1 MDTTDTR
8 NPRFARL
15 YPRIAARADRRGA
28 AGHRRRL
35 LEGLAGRVVEVG
47 AGDGRNFVHYP
58 PTVTEVVAIE
68 PETTLRALAAD
79 AARDAAVPIAVTGGL
94 ADDLPFADGEL
105 DAAVVSLV
113 LCSVPDQARA
123 LAELR
128 RVLRADGELRFYE
141 HVIAR
146 RQPKRALFQL
156 ADRSGAW
163 PALAAGCHLARDTG
177 AAIAAAGFAI
187 ERCDRIEFRSA
198 PLEPRLSYIL
208 GSARRPR
215 PG

>member
-1 MDTTDTR
+1 MDTTDR
-8 NPRFARL
+8 RHPRFARL
-15 YPRIAARADRRGA
+15 YPRLAASADRRGA
-28 AGHRRRL
+28 AGHRERL
-35 LEGLAGRVVEVG
+35 LDGLAGRVIEVG
-47 AGDGRNFVHYP
+47 AGDGRNFIHYP
-58 PTVTEVVAIE
+58 PTVTDVVAVE
-68 PETTLRALAAD
+68 PEPTLRALATD
-79 AARDAAVPIAVTGGL
+79 AARGVAVPVTVIGGL

-113 LCSVPDQARA
+113 LCSVPDQGRA

-128 RVLRADGELRFYE
+128 RVLRAGGELRFYE

-177 AAIAAAGFAI
+177 AAIVAAGFAI
-187 ERCDRIEFRSA
+187 EHCDRVEFRPAS
-198 PLEPRLSYIL
+198 LEPRLSYIL
-208 GSARRPR
+208 GRARRH
-215 PG
+215 